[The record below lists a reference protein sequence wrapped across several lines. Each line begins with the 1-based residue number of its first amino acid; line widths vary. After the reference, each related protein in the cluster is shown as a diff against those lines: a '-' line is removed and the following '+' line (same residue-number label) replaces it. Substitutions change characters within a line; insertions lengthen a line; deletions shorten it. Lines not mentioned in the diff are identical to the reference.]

1 MNELEGR
8 RGIGHSN
15 EYGFY
20 LSVTGSQPLESFK
33 HRNDRIRITFQNHWG
48 CYVEAGTEGKSRK
61 LERRHVAK
69 PS

>member
-1 MNELEGR
+1 MIQDDVKVCELRLVNELEGR

-33 HRNDRIRITFQNHWG
+33 HKNDRIRITF
-48 CYVEAGTEGKSRK
+48 
-61 LERRHVAK
+61 
-69 PS
+69 